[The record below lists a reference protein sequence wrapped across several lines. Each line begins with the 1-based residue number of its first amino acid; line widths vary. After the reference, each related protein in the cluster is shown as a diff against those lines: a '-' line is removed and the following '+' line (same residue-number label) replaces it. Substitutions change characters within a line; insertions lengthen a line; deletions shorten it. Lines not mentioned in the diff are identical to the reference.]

1 MGDAVIA
8 LILQNIIIFCAIF
21 WALTIAGGF
30 FYKKKDHTS
39 KKQFYE
45 CGFKSLTD
53 SNINI
58 NINFTLLC
66 VFLVLYDVEFTL
78 LFPILFNLS
87 IVTAYQ
93 FIILYIFIFC
103 ILLSL
108 YYDWILNALNW
119 QY

>member
-1 MGDAVIA
+1 MGDVVVP
-8 LILQNIIIFCAIF
+8 LIFENIVVFLAIF
-21 WALTIAGGF
+21 WALTIGGGF
-30 FYKKKDHTS
+30 FFKKKDHTS

-66 VFLVLYDVEFTL
+66 IFLVLYDVEFTL
-78 LFPILFNLS
+78 MFPVLFNLS
-87 IVTAYQ
+87 ITTVYQ
-93 FIILYIFIFC
+93 VIVLYIFIF
-103 ILLSL
+103 LVFASL